1 MSYICSVCGKH
12 YASKADMYAC
22 MSEDYKKQAAEA
34 EKETNVDLKL
44 HLYEEDILAAANKLK
59 EQIARYNAYAREHN
73 KSAYKG
79 KVDIA
84 NGTRKI
90 ACSFFPSI
98 SRDPIKVD
106 IIPDKPV
113 TTSVPCGTGT
123 GTGTGTCTCGKKE
136 EQKTKPSNEKKS
148 MTMDEVYD
156 FFEKIDIDEFLD
168 NFDDPNYWIE
178 SGLIDACNVL
188 TGSNVTKEDVE
199 KNINKALNSPLI
211 QYQADMLKKYS
222 KPKKFEISLEDLLNE
237 ALGKEKK

>member
-1 MSYICSVCGKH
+1 MNR
-12 YASKADMYAC
+12 
-22 MSEDYKKQAAEA
+22 
-34 EKETNVDLKL
+34 T
-44 HLYEEDILAAANKLK
+44 LAAANKLK

-73 KSAYKG
+73 KSVYKG

-84 NGTRKI
+84 NGTRRI

-123 GTGTGTCTCGKKE
+123 CTCTCGKKE
-136 EQKTKPSNEKKS
+136 EQKTKPSTGKKP
-148 MTMDEVYD
+148 MTMNEVYD

-168 NFDDPNYWIE
+168 NFDDPNYWAE

-211 QYQADMLKKYS
+211 QHQADMLKKYS
-222 KPKKFEISLEDLLNE
+222 KKSEISLEDLLNE